1 MRDKETSWGRTL
13 RRRLVV
19 VLVALTTALGFPAV
33 ATAGTDDYPAQWRTA
48 GQDSLLDSW
57 GYYNRECTSFVAW
70 RLHARNGYEMP
81 RAIGNA
87 GAWGT
92 WFAQRGYAVNS
103 SPAAGAIAESS
114 GHVAWVEAVNGDGTV
129 TVEEYNQNFQGV
141 YSERTVSAASFH
153 YIHAKDITSS
163 AGGGSVGTSEYL
175 GRDFLAPE
183 QRLYPNQ
190 YLTSTDGRHVLILQ
204 GDGNLVLY
212 GPGYHALWSTATAGR
227 PVHSLLMQSDGN
239 LVLYGTGS
247 QGALWASGTAGHGS
261 STLRLQDDGNAVLYA
276 SGGATWSTGT
286 ASGSA
291 GLVTAST
298 DQLAADERLYPGQF
312 LRSSDGR
319 YRLALQ
325 SDGNLVLYSPG
336 YRVLWASGT
345 AGRSAH
351 SLLMQADA
359 NLVLYGTGS
368 QGALWSSNRTGTGTF
383 ALTLQSDGNGV
394 VYGPAGALW
403 TTGTGG
409 LT

>member
-1 MRDKETSWGRTL
+1 MRDRTSSRAL
-13 RRRLVV
+13 AFRRRLIV
-19 VLVALTTALGFPAV
+19 VLVAITAALGVPAV
-33 ATAGTDDYPAQWRTA
+33 AVAGTDDYPAQWRSA
-48 GQDSLLDSW
+48 AQGSLWDSW
-57 GYYNRECTSFVAW
+57 GYENRECTSFVAW
-70 RLHARNGYEMP
+70 RLHARNAFEMP

-87 GAWGT
+87 GAWGA
-92 WFAQRGYAVNS
+92 WFAQHGYAVDS
-103 SPAAGAIAESS
+103 SPAVGAIAESA
-114 GHVAWVEAVNGDGTV
+114 GHVAWVEAVNGDGSV
-129 TVEEYNQNFQGV
+129 TVEEYNETAPGV
-141 YSERTVSAASFH
+141 YNERTVAASAFH
-153 YIHAKDITSS
+153 FIHARDITVSP
-163 AGGGSVGTSEYL
+163 GGGSVGTSEYS
-175 GRDFLAPE
+175 GRDHLSPD

-190 YLTSTDGRHVLILQ
+190 YVTSTDGRHVLILQ

-212 GPGYHALWSTATAGR
+212 GPGYRALWSTATAGR
-227 PVHSLLMQSDGN
+227 SVHSLLMQSDGN

-247 QGALWASGTAGHGS
+247 QGALWASNTAGRGS
-261 STLRLQDDGNAVLYA
+261 STLRLQDDGNTVLYA
-276 SGGATWSTGT
+276 GNGASWSSGT
-286 ASGSA
+286 ASGTA
-291 GLVTAST
+291 GLTTVST
-298 DQLAADERLYPGQF
+298 DRLAADARLYPGQF

-368 QGALWSSNRTGTGTF
+368 QGALWASNRTGVGTF
-383 ALTLQSDGNGV
+383 AFTLQSDGNGV
-394 VYGPAGALW
+394 VYGPAGAIW

>member
-1 MRDKETSWGRTL
+1 MGTS
-13 RRRLVV
+13 RRRALLRLLVMAFVAVTAAIV
-19 VLVALTTALGFPAV
+19 VPVAAI
-33 ATAGTDDYPAQWRTA
+33 AGTDDYPAQWRTA
-48 GQDSLLDSW
+48 TQDSLLDSW
-57 GYYNRECTSFVAW
+57 GYYNRECTSYVAW
-70 RLHARNGYEMP
+70 RLHARNAYEMP

-87 GAWGT
+87 GTWGA
-92 WFAQRGYAVNS
+92 WFAQRGYAVDN
-103 SPAAGAIAESS
+103 SPAVGAVAESA

-141 YSERTVSAASFH
+141 YGERTVPASAFH
-153 YIHAKDITSS
+153 YIHVKDIVPSS
-163 AGGGSVGTSEYL
+163 GGGSVGTSEYL
-175 GRDFLAPE
+175 GRDFLAPD

-190 YLTSTDGRHVLILQ
+190 YVTSTDGRHVLILQ

-212 GPGYHALWSTATAGR
+212 GPGYRALWSTATSGR
-227 PVHSLLMQSDGN
+227 SVHSLLMQGDGN

-247 QGALWASGTAGHGS
+247 QGALWASNTAGRGS

-286 ASGSA
+286 ASGPA
-291 GLVTAST
+291 GLTSVSA
-298 DQLAADERLYPGQF
+298 DRLATEERLYPGRY

-319 YRLALQ
+319 YHLALQ

-345 AGRSAH
+345 AGRSPH
-351 SLLMQADA
+351 SLLMQADG

-368 QGALWSSNRTGTGTF
+368 QGALWSSGRTGSGTF
-383 ALTLQSDGNGV
+383 AFTLQSDGNGV

>member
-1 MRDKETSWGRTL
+1 M
-13 RRRLVV
+13 
-19 VLVALTTALGFPAV
+19 
-33 ATAGTDDYPAQWRTA
+33 
-48 GQDSLLDSW
+48 DSW
-57 GYYNRECTSFVAW
+57 GYYNRECASFVAW
-70 RLHARNGYEMP
+70 RLHARNGFEMP

-87 GAWGT
+87 GTWGA
-92 WFAQRGYAVNS
+92 WFAPRGYAVDS
-103 SPAAGAIAESS
+103 SPAVGAIAESS

-129 TVEEYNQNFQGV
+129 TVEEYNQNFQGA
-141 YSERTVSAASFH
+141 YGERTVAASTFH
-153 YIHAKDITSS
+153 YIHAKDIT
-163 AGGGSVGTSEYL
+163 AAPGGGSVGTSEYS
-175 GRDFLAPE
+175 GRDYLGPD

-212 GPGYHALWSTATAGR
+212 GPGYHALWSTGTSGR
-227 PVHSLLMQSDGN
+227 SVHSLLMQGDGN
-239 LVLYGTGS
+239 LVLYGTGG
-247 QGALWASGTAGHGS
+247 QGALWASNTAGRGS
-261 STLRLQDDGNAVLYA
+261 STVRLQDDGNTVLYA
-276 SGGATWSTGT
+276 GGGAGWSTGT
-286 ASGSA
+286 ASGAA
-291 GLVTAST
+291 GLTGVQT
-298 DQLAADERLYPGQF
+298 DRLAADARLYPGQF

-368 QGALWSSNRTGTGTF
+368 QGALWSSNRTGAGTF
-383 ALTLQSDGNGV
+383 AFTLQSDGNGV
-394 VYGPAGALW
+394 VYGSSGAVW
-403 TTGTGG
+403 ATGTGG